1 MYRHLIGIF
10 VCNNIITFYCL
21 LIIKRLPFLT
31 CHNYTHKRKMDYFV
45 RTRRR
50 LSLKVEEGIKN
61 SEVGSSFSHVTV
73 KSVR

>member
-10 VCNNIITFYCL
+10 VCNNHVL
-21 LIIKRLPFLT
+21 LFINNQKTAILT